1 MPCCQP
7 RWLSRAL
14 NSGQRPR
21 YLANTVS
28 LPRLCPACTLYM
40 LAIIML
46 THSGLTVLPYIV
58 PFEADESVF
67 AGETVQLNCQVSKG
81 DLPLDIKWHFHGFD
95 NSSSH
100 LGIMTTKMTSRTSF
114 LSIAAATASHSGNYT
129 CVASNTAGST
139 NHSTVLN
146 VHGQSHSL
154 IDSLSVFVL
163 CFSKL
168 MLEPMPIESA

>member
-1 MPCCQP
+1 MPRCKSC
-7 RWLSRAL
+7 RFSSAL
-14 NSGQRPR
+14 RNSQRPR
-21 YLANTVS
+21 YLSHKVS

-40 LAIIML
+40 LATIIPIF

-58 PFEADESVF
+58 PFEADDSVF

-81 DLPLDIKWHFHGFD
+81 DLPLDIKWHFHGYD
-95 NSSSH
+95 NSSSQ

-114 LSIAAATASHSGNYT
+114 LSITAATASHSGNYT

-146 VHGQSHSL
+146 VHGQSH
-154 IDSLSVFVL
+154 
-163 CFSKL
+163 
-168 MLEPMPIESA
+168 